1 MSPLQRR
8 VKNVIHSLG
17 DSFTVGGA
25 TRYGIFRVLSRGQA
39 LTFLPVGTVD
49 AATLPI
55 RLAYVSW
62 DDATALSDSVAWDG
76 LTLTVASVVK
86 ALWRGEAVVKLLVLA

>member
-8 VKNVIHSLG
+8 VKNVVRSLG
-17 DSFTVGGA
+17 DSFTVIGA

-39 LTFLPVGTVD
+39 LIYLPVATVD

-55 RLAYVSW
+55 RTAYVSF
-62 DDATALSDSVAWDG
+62 DDATALSDSVSWDG
-76 LTLTVASVVK
+76 LALTVAKVVN
-86 ALWRGEAVVKLLVLA
+86 ARWRGEAVAKLLVLV